1 MGMNELSN
9 EMCKLNKFKLKFKF
23 YLEYIKSFNI
33 DYNLVQ
39 ERISNILNMTLTN
52 YQMNIISHERYNSNL
67 ESIDELLEE
76 LYKLDYPLTL
86 SKFSKSKNKKVKLMI
101 LKEKLLKITL
111 KTGLSNLKDM
121 LEYLIEDYKVLFT
134 DNNIIEFLDKTFI
147 PVDSKIFKR
156 KLEKKNIN
164 VKNLDIINA
173 SLIDKIDGV
182 LLEVPFDDNVLEIKG
197 YFKKDPLNVNKK
209 IDFLNKKIKLVKDG
223 INLNKKFVESYI
235 LQMSTKDL
243 MILNVENIQKKNK

>member
-147 PVDSKIFKR
+147 PVDS
-156 KLEKKNIN
+156 
-164 VKNLDIINA
+164 
-173 SLIDKIDGV
+173 
-182 LLEVPFDDNVLEIKG
+182 
-197 YFKKDPLNVNKK
+197 
-209 IDFLNKKIKLVKDG
+209 
-223 INLNKKFVESYI
+223 
-235 LQMSTKDL
+235 
-243 MILNVENIQKKNK
+243 